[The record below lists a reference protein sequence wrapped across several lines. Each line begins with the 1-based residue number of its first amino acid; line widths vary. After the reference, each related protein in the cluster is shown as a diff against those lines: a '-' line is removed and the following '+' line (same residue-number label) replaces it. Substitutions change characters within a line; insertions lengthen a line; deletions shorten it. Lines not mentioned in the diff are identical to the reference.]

1 MKPWLVRAG
10 LTKAGLASAL
20 ALILAACATTPRAP
34 TMTIDEIARAYVSL
48 VLEIDAH
55 ESGYVDAFYGP
66 TEWRDAARANPRERQ
81 QLKTDADALATSLR
95 QIRASDPE
103 MANRARVL
111 LAQITSARFRLDM
124 IDGKRVKFADEAERL
139 FALRPKL
146 KPLSSYDAALASIDK
161 LIPGEGPLNARV
173 ESFRANFS
181 IAPNRVRAVMDA
193 AIAECRSRTRA
204 HLDLPANESFDMAL
218 VKDKSWGAYNYYQG
232 DNHSKIEINTDMP
245 MSIGNVL
252 ILGCHEGYP
261 GHHVQGIY
269 KERNFRTRGWPEY
282 SVQPLYAPESP
293 LNEGGADFGVKLAFP
308 GDEQVRFEAETLYP
322 LAGLD
327 PATAVAYDALRRA
340 VVELEGALLTIS
352 QKHLDGEI
360 SREQA
365 ITLIQKYKMV
375 PRDVAEQSLAFD
387 RDYRSYV
394 MNYSVGRDLVAAYVD
409 RHGGQDA
416 NARWAAYEH
425 ILSTPVL
432 PADLTK

>member
-1 MKPWLVRAG
+1 MKPW
-10 LTKAGLASAL
+10 LASAL
-20 ALILAACATTPRAP
+20 ALVLAACASIARPP
-34 TMTIDEIARAYVSL
+34 DMTLDEIARAYVSL

-55 ESGYVDAFYGP
+55 ESGYVDAYYGP
-66 TEWRDAARANPRERQ
+66 EEWRDAARANPRQRD
-81 QLKTDADALATSLR
+81 QLKTDADALAASLR
-95 QIRASDPE
+95 QLRVADAES
-103 MANRARVL
+103 AQRARVL
-111 LAQITSARFRLDM
+111 LAQLTSARFRLDM
-124 IDGKRVKFADEAERL
+124 IDGKRVKFADEAARL

-146 KPLSSYDAALASIDK
+146 KPLSAYDDALARIDR
-161 LIPGEGPLNARV
+161 LIPGEGALAARV
-173 ESFRANFS
+173 ESFRANYS
-181 IAPNRVRAVMDA
+181 VPSGRVRAVMDA
-193 AIAECRSRTRA
+193 AIAECRARTRA
-204 HLDLPANESFDMAL
+204 HLDLPANESFDMKL

-252 ILGCHEGYP
+252 VLGCHEGYP

-269 KERNFRTRGWPEY
+269 KERNFRTRGWAEF
-282 SVQPLYAPESP
+282 SVAPLYVPESP

-308 GDEQVRFEAETLYP
+308 GDEQVRFEADVLYP

-327 PATAVAYDALRRA
+327 PATAPAYDALRRA
-340 VVELEGALLTIS
+340 VTELDGALLTIS
-352 QKHLDGEI
+352 QMHLDGEI

-409 RHGGQDA
+409 RHGGADPE
-416 NARWAAYEH
+416 ARWAAYEH
-425 ILSTPVL
+425 IISTPVL
-432 PADLTK
+432 PADLMK